1 MVGKIP
7 VTTNAGG
14 VIFYNDVNYET
25 WFEMED
31 LNTFNQIDFY
41 VTLGN
46 SLTYPA
52 DLNGGNISLKV
63 GMLVERKIIE
73 DLGGMKRMRVN

>member
-46 SLTYPA
+46 SLTQPI